1 MQITT
6 NQVLV
11 FGVTIALLV
20 GLNYIVKRTRMGLA
34 MRAVSQ
40 NATAAQLMGVNI
52 DTVISF
58 TFALGSALAG
68 AAGIL
73 FAVSYPSINPLMG
86 ILPGI
91 KAFVAAVLGGI
102 GHLPGAAVG
111 GIVLGLVETFVGASD
126 FSSYRD
132 AIAFTLLILILLF
145 KPAGLFGKAT
155 VEKV

>member
-1 MQITT
+1 M
-6 NQVLV
+6 
-11 FGVTIALLV
+11 
-20 GLNYIVKRTRMGLA
+20 
-34 MRAVSQ
+34 
-40 NATAAQLMGVNI
+40 
-52 DTVISF
+52 
-58 TFALGSALAG
+58 AG

-73 FAVSYPSINPLMG
+73 FSVSYPSINPLMG

-126 FSSYRD
+126 YSTYRD
-132 AIAFTLLILILLF
+132 AIAFAVLILILLF